1 MTKFQKIVLGIVA
14 GLVVVLSFSVANL
27 KSQSS
32 NLGSVYNRV
41 VQEFRAGLKA
51 GTSNQFVVS
60 NAGAIT
66 TSADITATGTTSITG
81 PMTLGSATN
90 GLKSF
95 EPVVT
100 SAADATLTAAQ
111 SGTSFFTTTAGV
123 DWTLPA
129 VATCSGCHFRFT
141 ISGNFA
147 TTSVTVVSAAG
158 DDIEGSIIVAG
169 AVVDCD
175 AADVLTFVNDG
186 ENIGDFVELISN
198 GINWIPTASGALTAS
213 KLTCSG

>member
-1 MTKFQKIVLGIVA
+1 MTKTQKFIVGLGIVA
-14 GLVVVLSFSVANL
+14 SLLFSINAYRSLPTTSV
-27 KSQSS
+27 
-32 NLGSVYNRV
+32 GGVYNQV
-41 VQEFRAGLKA
+41 VQYFRSGLKA
-51 GTSNQFVVS
+51 GSANQFSVS
-60 NAGAIT
+60 DVGALT
-66 TSADITATGTTSITG
+66 TSAAITATGSLS
-81 PMTLGSATN
+81 LGSITN

-100 SAADATLTAAQ
+100 STADATLTASQ

-129 VATCSGCHFRFT
+129 VATCVGCHFRFT

-147 TTSVTVVSAAG
+147 TTNVTVVSAAG
-158 DDIEGSIIVAG
+158 DDVEGSVIVAG

-175 AADVLTFVNDG
+175 AADVLTFVADG
-186 ENIGDFVELISN
+186 ENIGDFVELYSN
-198 GINWIPTASGALTAS
+198 GTNWIPAASGALTTA